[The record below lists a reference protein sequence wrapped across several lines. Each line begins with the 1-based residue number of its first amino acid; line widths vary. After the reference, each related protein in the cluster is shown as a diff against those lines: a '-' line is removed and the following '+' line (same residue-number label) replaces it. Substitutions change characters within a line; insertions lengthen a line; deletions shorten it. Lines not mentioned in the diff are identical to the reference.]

1 MEESREIVD
10 RGLLSDLLFYLPSK
24 IIPAILSFLMIAI
37 LSHMLLPGDYGRYV
51 ALFAIAKLSDVFAF
65 GWLRQSVLRYYSLF
79 DRQGQESLFIRNVS
93 SYFVSVLILQILVTY
108 IVMRF
113 LHYYSL
119 DIVLVLVVVIS
130 MTPFNYMVTINQAK
144 RNSKDYAASTLI
156 QSISQVSLVVLFV
169 ALLGSGYKSVLIG
182 VSVGYLVGSAF
193 LLFRLLRQ
201 ISSMRYS
208 SVNSEA
214 EYKVLLLKRLLR
226 YGVPVSLW
234 LLSFQMLFLAN
245 RIIIDKLR
253 SPADVGVYA
262 STYDLINGSISL
274 LMTPFLLAAHPI
286 IMQVWSNTE
295 DRAKIEEII
304 RSVTRYLIILFAP
317 VLLIS
322 TALGS
327 KIFFFLGAG
336 YGVEDWIV
344 PVVAITA
351 FIAQYSMYAHKGL
364 EIAQRTY
371 VMLLVGVVVVCVNIF
386 MNAVFVPL
394 YSYRASAVISLVSYL
409 LYISVIY
416 WFSRK
421 YVRIQVPWYSIVR
434 VSIALS
440 LMGVTAF
447 LIPYLITSIKTS
459 VRQYVAVE
467 VVIPTG
473 VYILVLVVV
482 GEIKREIKYFAVFF
496 RTTLLKYVGN
506 TATS

>member
-1 MEESREIVD
+1 
-10 RGLLSDLLFYLPSK
+10 
-24 IIPAILSFLMIAI
+24 
-37 LSHMLLPGDYGRYV
+37 
-51 ALFAIAKLSDVFAF
+51 
-65 GWLRQSVLRYYSLF
+65 
-79 DRQGQESLFIRNVS
+79 
-93 SYFVSVLILQILVTY
+93 
-108 IVMRF
+108 
-113 LHYYSL
+113 
-119 DIVLVLVVVIS
+119 
-130 MTPFNYMVTINQAK
+130 
-144 RNSKDYAASTLI
+144 
-156 QSISQVSLVVLFV
+156 
-169 ALLGSGYKSVLIG
+169 
-182 VSVGYLVGSAF
+182 
-193 LLFRLLRQ
+193 
-201 ISSMRYS
+201 
-208 SVNSEA
+208 
-214 EYKVLLLKRLLR
+214 
-226 YGVPVSLW
+226 
-234 LLSFQMLFLAN
+234 MLFLAN

-295 DRAKIEEII
+295 DRARIEEII
-304 RSVTRYLIILFAP
+304 RSVTRYLVILFAP

-336 YGVEDWIV
+336 YGVEDWVV

-351 FIAQYSMYAHKGL
+351 FVAQYSMYAHKGL

-371 VMLLVGVVVVCVNIF
+371 IMLLVGIVVVCVNIL
-386 MNAVFVPL
+386 MNVVFVPL

-409 LYISVIY
+409 LYISVVY

-421 YVRIQVPWYSIVR
+421 YIRIQVPWYSIVR

-482 GEIKREIKYFAVFF
+482 GEIKRELKYFAVLF